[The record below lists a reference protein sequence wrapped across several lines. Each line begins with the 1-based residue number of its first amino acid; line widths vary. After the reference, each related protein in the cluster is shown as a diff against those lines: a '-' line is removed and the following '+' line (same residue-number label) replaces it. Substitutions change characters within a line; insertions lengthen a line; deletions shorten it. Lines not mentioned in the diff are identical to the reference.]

1 MIGKN
6 KQTESDRAPK
16 LALRP
21 REAAGAL
28 GISPRLLWT
37 LTKNG
42 DIPHTKI
49 GRAVVYPV
57 DRLREWLA
65 ARCRENGAAG

>member
-1 MIGKN
+1 MSANQLQANG
-6 KQTESDRAPK
+6 AK
-16 LALRP
+16 LSLRP
-21 REAAGAL
+21 REAAEAL

-37 LTKNG
+37 LTKSG
-42 DIPHTKI
+42 EVPHTRI

-65 ARCRENGAAG
+65 GRCEQKRQGD